1 MVQLIKFNH
10 KCMHNHLSPNI
21 PKYNSRGKMHFH
33 KNCVCFFFFFV
44 CVCVCTIP
52 LDSCTV
58 VTS

>member
-21 PKYNSRGKMHFH
+21 PKYKSRGKMHIH
-33 KNCVCFFFFFV
+33 EDFFFFFIV
-44 CVCVCTIP
+44 P

-58 VTS
+58 VTSQILAQ